1 MGLVPN
7 ALAFVAGETRLFVFF
22 ATFLANLAFLG
33 HRSNSK
39 GQVRPKS
46 EEKTFCRT
54 PACCRVRKREA
65 QRVRG
70 TESN

>member
-33 HRSNSK
+33 HRSSCK
-39 GQVRPKS
+39 GQVQPRS
-46 EEKTFCRT
+46 EE
-54 PACCRVRKREA
+54 
-65 QRVRG
+65 
-70 TESN
+70 

>member
-33 HRSNSK
+33 HRSSCK
-39 GQVRPKS
+39 GQVQPRS

-54 PACCRVRKREA
+54 PAAVACSARRA
-65 QRVRG
+65 Q
-70 TESN
+70 T